1 MFIVL
6 EWIDWSWK
14 WTQIQLLKEEL
25 EKLWKKVKM
34 IDYPRYGKKWAVF
47 VEKYLNW
54 KYWKEVSSKTASL
67 FYALDRFDSSIKL
80 KKEYKKYDF
89 IIANRYVSSN
99 MVHQAWKIKW
109 KNEEKRLKK
118 IDDFLDWLMELE
130 FDILEIPKPDKVI
143 FLDVKPEIANK
154 LVEKKE
160 KRAYIKWD
168 KNKDIHE
175 EDENHIND
183 AYATAKYIA
192 EKYNWSMINCVKDD
206 KILKKEDITKM
217 ILKEISIN

>member
-1 MFIVL
+1 MFIVI

-14 WTQIQLLKEEL
+14 WTQTLLLKEHL
-25 EKLWKKVKM
+25 EKSWKKVKL
-34 IDYPRYGKKWAVF
+34 IDYPRYWKKWAVF

-54 KYWKEVSSKTASL
+54 KYWKDISAKTASL
-67 FYALDRFDSSIKL
+67 FYALDRFDSSFKL
-80 KKEYKKYDF
+80 KKEYKKYDY
-89 IIANRYVSSN
+89 ILANRYVSSN

-109 KNEEKRLKK
+109 KDEKKRLKK
-118 IDDFLDWLMELE
+118 IDSFLDWLIEVE
-130 FDILEIPKPDKVI
+130 FDILEIPIPDKVI

-175 EDENHIND
+175 DDENHIKD
-183 AYATAKYIA
+183 AYSTAKYIA
-192 EKYNWSMINCVKDD
+192 KKYDWAVIDCVKNDE
-206 KILKKEDITKM
+206 ILWKEIITEM
-217 ILKEISIN
+217 ILKEILP